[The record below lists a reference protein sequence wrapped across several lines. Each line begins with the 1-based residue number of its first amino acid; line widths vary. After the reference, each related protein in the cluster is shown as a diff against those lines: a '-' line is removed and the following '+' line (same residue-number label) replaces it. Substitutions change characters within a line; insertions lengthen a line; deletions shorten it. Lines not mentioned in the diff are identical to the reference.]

1 MQSLRPLEDTK
12 IVCQPIALFGQAF
25 ALSCA
30 LWQRVR
36 CQTHLRRAIR
46 IGAPP
51 LKNPHHG
58 ISCQEEHITYAKLSR
73 AALGG
78 AVAIVMSNIVSNI
91 LFFQLGRPLL
101 FENEA
106 QSAKVV
112 AVLFEMEPLPLM
124 FTNGPL
130 YMAIAAL
137 IGVIHGLV
145 FYWIEPA
152 LPRGIVAR
160 GLAFGAIL
168 WALMALYFEFHTP
181 FNMFG
186 EPVALVAVE
195 LVFWIAVVAVQGLVL
210 SIIYGRSRDE
220 LASPVE

>member
-1 MQSLRPLEDTK
+1 MTGNASVPAVKL
-12 IVCQPIALFGQAF
+12 A
-25 ALSCA
+25 CA
-30 LWQRVR
+30 ARLWSKRSAQKDSR
-36 CQTHLRRAIR
+36 Q
-46 IGAPP
+46 
-51 LKNPHHG
+51 G
-58 ISCQEEHITYAKLSR
+58 INCKEESITYAKLLR
-73 AALGG
+73 AAVGG
-78 AVAIVMSNIVSNI
+78 AVAIVIANIVSNI

-101 FENEA
+101 FESEM
-106 QSAKVV
+106 QSAKVI

-130 YMAIAAL
+130 YMGIAAV
-137 IGVIHGLV
+137 IGVVHGLV

-152 LPRGIVAR
+152 LPRGIVGR
-160 GLAFGAIL
+160 GLAFAAIL

-195 LVFWIAVVAVQGLVL
+195 LVFWIVVVAAQGLVL
-210 SIIYGRSRDE
+210 SIIYGRGRHE

>member
-1 MQSLRPLEDTK
+1 M
-12 IVCQPIALFGQAF
+12 
-25 ALSCA
+25 
-30 LWQRVR
+30 LW
-36 CQTHLRRAIR
+36 
-46 IGAPP
+46 GSEAPP
-51 LKNPHHG
+51 RLPPYLKSTTQSAARKPTLPHSLQG
-58 ISCQEEHITYAKLSR
+58 GTITYSKLPR
-73 AALGG
+73 AAVGG
-78 AVAIVMSNIVSNI
+78 AVAIVIANIVSNI

-106 QSAKVV
+106 QSAKVIS
-112 AVLFEMEPLPLM
+112 VLFEMEPLPLM

-130 YMAIAAL
+130 YMAIAAV
-137 IGVIHGLV
+137 IGVVHGLV

-152 LPRGIVAR
+152 LPRGVVAR

-168 WALMALYFEFHTP
+168 WALMALYFEFHAP

-210 SIIYGRSRDE
+210 SVIYGRGRYE
-220 LASPVE
+220 LASPVG

>member
-1 MQSLRPLEDTK
+1 M
-12 IVCQPIALFGQAF
+12 
-25 ALSCA
+25 
-30 LWQRVR
+30 
-36 CQTHLRRAIR
+36 
-46 IGAPP
+46 
-51 LKNPHHG
+51 
-58 ISCQEEHITYAKLSR
+58 R

-78 AVAIVMSNIVSNI
+78 AVAIIVANIVSNI
-91 LFFQLGRPLL
+91 LFFQLGRPIL

-106 QSAKVV
+106 QSAKVI

-130 YMAIAAL
+130 YMAIAAV
-137 IGVIHGLV
+137 IGIIHGLV
-145 FYWIEPA
+145 FYWIEPS

-210 SIIYGRSRDE
+210 SIIYGRGRDE

>member
-1 MQSLRPLEDTK
+1 MSD
-12 IVCQPIALFGQAF
+12 
-25 ALSCA
+25 A
-30 LWQRVR
+30 LWRRVR
-36 CQTHLRRAIR
+36 CPGNVLRAIS
-46 IGAPP
+46 IGASSPE
-51 LKNPHHG
+51 NPHHCL
-58 ISCQEEHITYAKLSR
+58 SCKEEHITYAKLLR

-78 AVAIVMSNIVSNI
+78 AVAIVIANIVSNI

-106 QSAKVV
+106 QSAKVI

-130 YMAIAAL
+130 YMAIAAV
-137 IGVIHGLV
+137 IGAIHGLV
-145 FYWIEPA
+145 FWWIEPA

-210 SIIYGRSRDE
+210 SIIYGRGRHE

>member
-1 MQSLRPLEDTK
+1 M
-12 IVCQPIALFGQAF
+12 A
-25 ALSCA
+25 
-30 LWQRVR
+30 
-36 CQTHLRRAIR
+36 
-46 IGAPP
+46 
-51 LKNPHHG
+51 
-58 ISCQEEHITYAKLSR
+58 YAKLLR
-73 AALGG
+73 AAIGG
-78 AVAIVMSNIVSNI
+78 AVAIVAANIVSNV

-101 FENEA
+101 FENEL
-106 QSAKVV
+106 QSPKII

-130 YMAIAAL
+130 YMAIAAV
-137 IGVIHGLV
+137 IGVVHGLV

-160 GLAFGAIL
+160 GLAFAAIL
-168 WALMALYFEFHTP
+168 WALMALYFEFHAP

-195 LVFWIAVVAVQGLVL
+195 LAFWIVVVAAHGLVL
-210 SIIYGRSRDE
+210 SIIYGRGRHE